1 MKKEKKYI
9 RFIKQPLFLQEH
21 HRQERLRDE
30 ALKLKKQ
37 EEEIRRRQEE
47 IAKELME
54 SDISVSSGTAEVAE
68 MMQR

>member
-1 MKKEKKYI
+1 MN
-9 RFIKQPLFLQEH
+9 QTLFLQEH

-54 SDISVSSGTAEVAE
+54 SDISVSSGTAEVAAI
-68 MMQR
+68 MLMKRTITLLL